1 MALLYRKRTICLRKR
16 VVSQAPPARHPEIAH
31 QLAKESNMIRRTSL
45 TGIASLAAIPLVA
58 LALAGCG
65 SSGTSGASGT
75 SAPTTATGQSGAV
88 DVRTTNLG
96 SVLVDSQGMTLY
108 LFQADSGTTSACSGA
123 CATAWPPLPANGQPT
138 VGNGANSSLLGTTPR
153 SDGTS
158 QVTYNGHPV
167 YTFVKDQS
175 AGDTKGE
182 GVNAFGGLWYV
193 LSPAGDQITSP
204 ASPSPSPSS
213 SSSPSPSTSSGY

>member
-1 MALLYRKRTICLRKR
+1 
-16 VVSQAPPARHPEIAH
+16 
-31 QLAKESNMIRRTSL
+31 MIRRTSL

-75 SAPTTATGQSGAV
+75 SAPTTATGQSAAPATGQSGAV
-88 DVRTTNLG
+88 DVGTTNLG

-123 CATAWPPLPANGQPT
+123 CATAWPPLQANGQPT
-138 VGNGANSSLLGTTPR
+138 AGNGADGSLLGTTQR
-153 SDGTS
+153 SDGTA

-167 YTFVKDQS
+167 YTFTSDQS
-175 AGDTKGE
+175 PGDTSGQ
-182 GVNAFGGLWYV
+182 GVNAFGARWYAV
-193 LSPAGDQITSP
+193 SPAGNQVT
-204 ASPSPSPSS
+204 AKA
-213 SSSPSPSTSSGY
+213 STSSGSGGAGGY

>member
-1 MALLYRKRTICLRKR
+1 
-16 VVSQAPPARHPEIAH
+16 
-31 QLAKESNMIRRTSL
+31 MIRRTSL

-75 SAPTTATGQSGAV
+75 SAPTTATGQSAAPATGQSGAV
-88 DVRTTNLG
+88 DVGTTNLG

-123 CATAWPPLPANGQPT
+123 CATAWPPLQANGQPT
-138 VGNGANSSLLGTTPR
+138 AGNGADGSLLGTTQR
-153 SDGTS
+153 SDGTA

-167 YTFVKDQS
+167 YTFAKDS
-175 AGDTKGE
+175 KAGETTGE
-182 GVNAFGGLWYV
+182 GVNAFGGAWYV
-193 LSPAGDQITSP
+193 LSPAGDQITS
-204 ASPSPSPSS
+204 ASASAASS
-213 SSSPSPSTSSGY
+213 STSSGY